1 MCTALAQ
8 ESNSVLDSNIS
19 THTHTHLK
27 IIKQIFKVEDFPED
41 EKGEFKATVLAF
53 VEDWAPAPL
62 ERSLL

>member
-1 MCTALAQ
+1 MLEMALA
-8 ESNSVLDSNIS
+8 ESTHSSTHTH